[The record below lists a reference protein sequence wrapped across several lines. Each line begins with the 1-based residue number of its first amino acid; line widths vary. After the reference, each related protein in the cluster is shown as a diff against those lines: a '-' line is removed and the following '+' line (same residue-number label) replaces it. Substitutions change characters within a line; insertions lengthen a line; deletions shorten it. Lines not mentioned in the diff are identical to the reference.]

1 MEKIQDVGQNKYIMA
16 KKKIT
21 IDTSN
26 IDVNLEKDGTNIKLD
41 IDTKNV
47 DIHVLKDEVN
57 KEFKLDSK
65 NIDIEISKTAEGL
78 EVKVE
83 SKGGIWKL
91 IAKRIVKFILR
102 RFKVG
107 K

>member
-1 MEKIQDVGQNKYIMA
+1 MA
-16 KKKIT
+16 KKKT
-21 IDTSN
+21 LKIDTDN
-26 IDVNLEKDGTNIKLD
+26 FDLNLEKDGTNVKLD

-57 KEFKLDSK
+57 KEFKLDGK
-65 NIDIEISKTAEGL
+65 NIDIDISKTAEGL

-91 IAKRIVKFILR
+91 IAKRIVKYILR
-102 RFKVG
+102 RFKIG

>member
-1 MEKIQDVGQNKYIMA
+1 MA
-16 KKKIT
+16 KKKT
-21 IDTSN
+21 LKIDTDN
-26 IDVNLEKDGTNIKLD
+26 FDLNLEKDGTNVKLD

-47 DIHVLKDEVN
+47 DIKVLKDEVN
-57 KEFKLDSK
+57 KEFHLDSK
-65 NIDIEISKTAEGL
+65 NIDIDISKTADGL

-91 IAKRIVKFILR
+91 IAKRIVRFILKK
-102 RFKVG
+102 FKIG

>member
-1 MEKIQDVGQNKYIMA
+1 MA
-16 KKKIT
+16 KKKT
-21 IDTSN
+21 LKIDTDN
-26 IDVNLEKDGTNIKLD
+26 IDLNLEKDGTNVKLD

-57 KEFKLDSK
+57 KEFKLDGK
-65 NIDIEISKTAEGL
+65 NIDIDISKTAEGL

-83 SKGGIWKL
+83 SKGGIWKI
-91 IAKRIVKFILR
+91 IAKRIVKYILR
-102 RFKVG
+102 RFKIG

>member
-1 MEKIQDVGQNKYIMA
+1 MA
-16 KKKIT
+16 KK
-21 IDTSN
+21 
-26 IDVNLEKDGTNIKLD
+26 VVD

-47 DIHVLKDEVN
+47 DINLEKDGTNVNLNVDSKNLDISYVKDELN
-57 KEFKLDSK
+57 KEFKLDGK
-65 NIDIEISKTAEGL
+65 NIDVEIKKTAGGI
-78 EVKVE
+78 EVKVD

-102 RFKVG
+102 KFKVG

>member
-1 MEKIQDVGQNKYIMA
+1 MA
-16 KKKIT
+16 KKVKV
-21 IDTSN
+21 DTPN
-26 IDVNLEKDGTNIKLD
+26 VKVEKEGKKLTVD

-47 DIHVLKDEVN
+47 DVSYIKDEVK

-65 NIDIEISKTAEGL
+65 NIDIDISKTAEGL

-91 IAKRIVKFILR
+91 IAKKIVKFIMRKL
-102 RFKVG
+102 G

>member
-1 MEKIQDVGQNKYIMA
+1 MA

-21 IDTSN
+21 IDTDN
-26 IDVNLEKDGTNIKLD
+26 LDVNLEKDGTNIKLD
-41 IDTKNV
+41 IDSKNV
-47 DIHVLKDEVN
+47 DIHVLKGEIN
-57 KEFKLDSK
+57 KEFKVDSK
-65 NIDIEISKTAEGL
+65 NLDIDIKKTPDGV
-78 EVKVE
+78 EVKVDAQ
-83 SKGGIWKL
+83 GALWKA

>member
-1 MEKIQDVGQNKYIMA
+1 MA
-16 KKKIT
+16 KKKT
-21 IDTSN
+21 LKIDTDN
-26 IDVNLEKDGTNIKLD
+26 FDLNLEKDGTNVKLD

-57 KEFKLDSK
+57 KEFHLDSK
-65 NIDIEISKTAEGL
+65 NIDIDISKTAEGL

-91 IAKRIVKFILR
+91 IAKRIVKFILKK
-102 RFKVG
+102 FKIG

>member
-1 MEKIQDVGQNKYIMA
+1 MA
-16 KKKIT
+16 KKKT
-21 IDTSN
+21 VKIDTDN
-26 IDVNLEKDGTNIKLD
+26 FDLNLEKDGTNVKLD

-47 DIHVLKDEVN
+47 DIHVLKDELN

-102 RFKVG
+102 RFKLG

>member
-1 MEKIQDVGQNKYIMA
+1 MA
-16 KKKIT
+16 KKKT
-21 IDTSN
+21 VKIDTEN
-26 IDVNLEKDGTNIKLD
+26 FDLNLEKDGTNVKLEM
-41 IDTKNV
+41 DTKNL
-47 DIHVLKDEVN
+47 DISYIKDEVN

-65 NIDIEISKTAEGL
+65 NIDIDISKTAEGL

-91 IAKRIVKFILR
+91 IAKRIVKFILK

>member
-1 MEKIQDVGQNKYIMA
+1 MA
-16 KKKIT
+16 KKKVIKV
-21 IDTSN
+21 DTDN

-41 IDTKNV
+41 VDTKNV

-57 KEFKLDSK
+57 KEFKLDGK

>member
-1 MEKIQDVGQNKYIMA
+1 MA
-16 KKKIT
+16 KKKT
-21 IDTSN
+21 LKIDTDN
-26 IDVNLEKDGTNIKLD
+26 IDVNLEKDGTNVKLD

-57 KEFKLDSK
+57 KEFKLDGK
-65 NIDIEISKTAEGL
+65 NIDIDISKTAEGL

-91 IAKRIVKFILR
+91 IAKRIVKYILR
-102 RFKVG
+102 RFKIG